1 MTDSQTQ
8 ASIEALGRL
17 LRHYDRTQLWFQ
29 LTEVVAERTY
39 LQHGIDVREGDVVL
53 DVGANVG
60 VAAAFFASE
69 CKAGLVHSF
78 EPVPPLFELLRE
90 NVRHWDACVAHGYG
104 LSSAAA
110 TAEITFYP
118 DAAAMSGLYADA
130 AEDRGRVQRYLINS
144 GISAE
149 VADRQLEG
157 RYRGVP
163 LSCELRT
170 LSTVLREHRL
180 RRVDLL
186 KIDVEK
192 AELDVLAG
200 IEAGDWA
207 RIMQVV
213 IEVHGEHDRIA
224 RISSTLTG
232 HGFSVATEQD
242 PLWRGAGIQMLYARR
257 P

>member
-1 MTDSQTQ
+1 MDSQTQ
-8 ASIEALGRL
+8 ASIDALGRL

-69 CKAGLVHSF
+69 CGAALVHSF

-104 LSSAAA
+104 LASAPG
-110 TAEITFYP
+110 TAQVTFYP
-118 DAAAMSGLYADA
+118 DAAAMSGLYADPE
-130 AEDRGRVQRYLINS
+130 EDRARVRRYLTNS
-144 GISAE
+144 GVSPE
-149 VADRQLEG
+149 LADRQLEG
-157 RYRGVP
+157 RYRGVT

-170 LSTVLREHRL
+170 ISTVLREQYL
-180 RRVDLL
+180 RHVDLL

-200 IEAGDWA
+200 IEDGDWW
-207 RIMQVV
+207 RIRQIVV
-213 IEVHGEHDRIA
+213 EVHGDDDRIA
-224 RISSTLTG
+224 AISDLLIG
-232 HGFSVATEQD
+232 HGFSVDTEAD
-242 PLWRGAGIQMLYARR
+242 PLWRDAGICMLYARR
-257 P
+257 T